1 MRTPRRNLVISPIGD
16 ESMHLSWLEDRPR
29 RSFDVLLV
37 HYGSVPNYGRCDA
50 DYYAARKGFKW
61 ELMDFALAEFR
72 EVVAGYDYIW
82 CPDCDVRASTEQVNH
97 LFDLMRE
104 QRLQLAQPAIAA
116 GEITYQFLRP
126 RPGVVLRYTPFVEVM
141 CPVFSREAL
150 FRVQPTF
157 AESRSGWGLD
167 LLWPRHFDRGEM
179 AILDAV
185 GVEHTGKLF
194 RGESYQSL
202 AKLGV
207 NPGEEL
213 DRIIKEHGGFNRRL
227 HRRLVRGRIKLPAVW
242 TEPPTLSFADKL
254 LECAG
259 FNRRCA

>member
-1 MRTPRRNLVISPIGD
+1 MPNPRRNLVISPIGD
-16 ESMHLSWLEDRPR
+16 ESMHASWLADRPNR
-29 RSFDVLLV
+29 TFDVLLM
-37 HYGSVPNYGRCDA
+37 HYGTVENYGRSDA

-61 ELMDFALAEFR
+61 ELLDFALQSFHD
-72 EVVAGYDYIW
+72 VVQEYEYIW
-82 CPDCDVRASTEQVNH
+82 CPDCDVRATTDQVNR
-97 LFDLMRE
+97 LFAIMPE

-126 RPGVVLRYTPFVEVM
+126 RPGVLLRYTPFVEVM

-150 FRVQPTF
+150 LCVQPTF
-157 AESRSGWGLD
+157 QESRSGWGLD
-167 LLWPRHFDRGEM
+167 LLWPRNFAKQEM
-179 AILDAV
+179 AIIDAV

-194 RGESYQSL
+194 RGENYQSL

-213 DRIIKEHGGFNRRL
+213 ERIVKLHGGFNRRL

-242 TEPPTLSFADKL
+242 SEPPTLNLADRM
-254 LECAG
+254 LERIGFDRKCA
-259 FNRRCA
+259 